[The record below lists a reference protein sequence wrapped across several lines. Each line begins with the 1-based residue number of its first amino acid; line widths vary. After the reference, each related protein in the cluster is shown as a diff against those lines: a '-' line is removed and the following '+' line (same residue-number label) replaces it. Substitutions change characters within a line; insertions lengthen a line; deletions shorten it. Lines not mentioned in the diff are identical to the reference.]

1 MDFVCTLICLH
12 MVETFKM
19 AGYDCSYVRRRSPF
33 VHGHRCDY
41 VVSSDMRAVCYRA
54 SSVSPSAPSNRKS
67 RKSSNGLIRSVEDVN
82 YALEPCDDFSV
93 GYRMRDKSPH
103 RNDLYSLQLKYNNSF
118 YGYEESSPS
127 PYRDD
132 VSNEAFEDYF
142 SRIPTDCLL
151 DKIEH
156 RRFIDVLDSE
166 LINYDEGATPAT
178 ALTQMQPTSS
188 PASDFRGDVFDVG
201 SEPQDAILKFVEP
214 HMNYGKGD
222 PIVTALHTSNLS
234 SRDTVSTKQPKSP
247 VSSLFGAIRG
257 LRRRIRDKSLDRSV
271 KREASPVTT
280 HRVDSPLRA
289 HLRTRSA
296 SLTPTL
302 EKSLAS
308 KPSDHVVVT
317 PITDIESSVADLFKG
332 VVGQTPPDHKHLM
345 NECESLKPVIKIP
358 RSILKKILPKTS
370 DDDGEAST
378 FDIDKIRAGEQ
389 VTDTKLVRT
398 TLKDTLKDYVMPV
411 DVDDNSRRLMQRHQR
426 RNRFAPH
433 HVVTNYQFKTSD
445 SDIGYVDRLQSFKDA
460 SPDTQSL
467 MTLISMKDVD
477 DIDTKAENYVT
488 TVTSGIVL
496 SDDSV
501 SVPSREMHSPH
512 GGMQERQK
520 VLPSNIELSGIITSM
535 FIPSNAEEF
544 SRQMTTV
551 CGVVEGGAFDELYS
565 DEEEDLDYDEG
576 VVIDDGNAQLDSVE
590 VTRED
595 PVASLTDKAP
605 YVKLMTIHSGQDQI
619 AVAPKAAETF
629 KESLTIPSRSATIP
643 LREDKVSMDTVTI
656 NDKIPA
662 IHAMSA
668 EFETPSLICPTAA
681 SDVNTREEE
690 RSMDLLKSKS
700 LSIGHASQHTEA
712 SIAMDAEWNDAALQD
727 DLINAPLTTDKSA
740 LYLNTNAALTGPID
754 LTALRVD
761 TSSIDGSINITLQR
775 TMSYKDLLQEP
786 PLAESEHVS
795 NLHHTFSTSIQT
807 NDMGIGES
815 TADYYRKYTDDLEPA
830 EPSIASHGEDIDDK
844 HSSKTSAVDV
854 TASMRQCEELAD
866 VVSLQPKEISRKS
879 SLAASDAPLI
889 VPSADMLRENS
900 GADKL
905 HSTADATES
914 VSDHNQVS
922 PPSLLPSRRV
932 SDLIS
937 QGISDA
943 PCLDESVSTPPSAD
957 VSSSKNETELSTMS
971 MTSHGMHMIDSMDK
985 HLMPPSNEVWNEC
998 EVEQATRIPLPDESV
1013 LSSQVAVGPSH
1024 VAVIPD
1030 DIPLSSSNEDNLSV
1044 GRPHPSTSTPEG
1056 LEGAPPEEDS
1066 LIPDADD
1073 NTVLDVPI
1081 KEELN
1086 AAIGDVIPSHDS
1098 PVHDGVT
1105 AEICEGIENQQPHKD
1120 TLSPALSRD
1129 PIKKHE
1135 SASELKDVTEK
1146 KKKKKKK
1153 SKDDKDKEKSG
1164 KKKSKGDKKK
1174 HIDDDH
1180 ANRPRPFRNLV
1191 DKQLKDGFTAT
1202 VYIVTSKKKATSSLC
1217 TIKFD
1222 YDADRLIFETP
1233 SNIFDI
1239 DGHKLVA
1246 EEIPTLPGAPVLLK
1260 LTVKGN
1266 NSSVVV
1272 IQSTCERNLN
1282 VLGGTVGWANA
1293 STKKEM
1299 VENMDFGKDVI
1310 EEPKSRSASKIKDR
1324 TMSSDS
1330 RFPKSSDEKGHK
1342 DKKRRS
1348 SKSVRSTTNEQPL
1361 QKNTSST
1368 DELPKEYGSFTH
1380 SNQHADVKPPTPDR
1394 MRGFMA
1400 RILLRKK
1407 IIKNIQP

>member
-1 MDFVCTLICLH
+1 
-12 MVETFKM
+12 M

-41 VVSSDMRAVCYRA
+41 VVSNDLRTVCYRA

-67 RKSSNGLIRSVEDVN
+67 RKSPNGLISSVKDVN

-103 RNDLYSLQLKYNNSF
+103 RSDLHSLQLKYKHSF

-142 SRIPTDCLL
+142 SSIPTDCLL

-188 PASDFRGDVFDVG
+188 PVSDFRGDVFDVG
-201 SEPQDAILKFVEP
+201 SESQDAILKFVEP
-214 HMNYGKGD
+214 HMNYGEGD
-222 PIVTALHTSNLS
+222 PIVTALDISNLS
-234 SRDTVSTKQPKSP
+234 SRDNVSTKQPKSP

-302 EKSLAS
+302 EKSLATR
-308 KPSDHVVVT
+308 PSDHLVVT

-378 FDIDKIRAGEQ
+378 FDIDKIREDEQ
-389 VTDTKLVRT
+389 VTDTELVKT
-398 TLKDTLKDYVMPV
+398 TLKNTLKDYVMPV
-411 DVDDNSRRLMQRHQR
+411 DVDGNSRRLMQCHQR

-433 HVVTNYQFKTSD
+433 HMVTNYQFKTSD

-460 SPDTQSL
+460 SPHTQCL
-467 MTLISMKDVD
+467 MPLVNMKDVD
-477 DIDTKAENYVT
+477 DIDTRAQNYAP

-496 SDDSV
+496 ADDSV
-501 SVPSREMHSPH
+501 RVPSREMHSPH
-512 GGMQERQK
+512 AAMQERQK
-520 VLPSNIELSGIITSM
+520 VLPTNIELSSIITSM
-535 FIPSNAEEF
+535 FIPSNADEF

-551 CGVVEGGAFDELYS
+551 CGAVEGGAFDELYS
-565 DEEEDLDYDEG
+565 DEEEERSLAYDEG
-576 VVIDDGNAQLDSVE
+576 VVIDDGNAQPDSVE
-590 VTRED
+590 DTRED
-595 PVASLTDKAP
+595 PVASLTDKATGG
-605 YVKLMTIHSGQDQI
+605 KLMTIHHGQDQT
-619 AVAPKAAETF
+619 AVAPKGAETF
-629 KESLTIPSRSATIP
+629 KGSLTIPSRMPDRVHETPINQEFYMHDKVPSRGATIP
-643 LREDKVSMDTVTI
+643 LLEDKVSMDTVTI

-668 EFETPSLICPTAA
+668 EFETPSLIWPTAA
-681 SDVNTREEE
+681 GEVNTREEE
-690 RSMDLLKSKS
+690 LSMDLLKSKS
-700 LSIGHASQHTEA
+700 LSIGHAFQHTEA

-727 DLINAPLTTDKSA
+727 DLINATLTTDKSA
-740 LYLNTNAALTGPID
+740 LYLNTNAALTGHID
-754 LTALRVD
+754 LPALRVD
-761 TSSIDGSINITLQR
+761 TSSIDGTINIRLQR

-786 PLAESEHVS
+786 PLVESENVS
-795 NLHHTFSTSIQT
+795 NLQHTFSSSTQT
-807 NDMGIGES
+807 NDMGIGEP
-815 TADYYRKYTDDLEPA
+815 AAVYYRMYTDNLEPA
-830 EPSIASHGEDIDDK
+830 KPSIASHGEDIDGK
-844 HSSKTSAVDV
+844 HSSKKSAVDV
-854 TASMRQCEELAD
+854 TASMRQGEELAD
-866 VVSLQPKEISRKS
+866 VVSFQPKEISRRS

-889 VPSADMLRENS
+889 VPSAGMLRENS
-900 GADKL
+900 GADTL

-914 VSDHNQVS
+914 VLDHNQLL
-922 PPSLLPSRRV
+922 PPSALPSRRV

-943 PCLDESVSTPPSAD
+943 PSLDESVSALPSAD
-957 VSSSKNETELSTMS
+957 VSSSKNETALSTMS
-971 MTSHGMHMIDSMDK
+971 ITSHGMHMIDSMDK

-1013 LSSQVAVGPSH
+1013 LSPQVAIDPSH

-1030 DIPLSSSNEDNLSV
+1030 NIPLSSSNEDNLYV
-1044 GRPHPSTSTPEG
+1044 GRPHPSTSTPER

-1066 LIPDADD
+1066 LIPNADD

-1081 KEELN
+1081 KEESN
-1086 AAIGDVIPSHDS
+1086 TAIGDVIPSHDG
-1098 PVHDGVT
+1098 PVHADIT
-1105 AEICEGIENQQPHKD
+1105 AEIYEGKENQQSHKD
-1120 TLSPALSRD
+1120 TLSPAPSRD

-1174 HIDDDH
+1174 HIDDEH

-1191 DKQLKDGFTAT
+1191 DKQLKDGFTGT

-1217 TIKFD
+1217 TVKFD

-1233 SNIFDI
+1233 ANIFDI
-1239 DGHKLVA
+1239 DGSKVVA

-1266 NSSVVV
+1266 TSSVIV

-1293 STKKEM
+1293 CTKKEM
-1299 VENMDFGKDVI
+1299 VENMDFGKDFM
-1310 EEPKSRSASKIKDR
+1310 EKPKSRSASKIQDR
-1324 TMSSDS
+1324 IMSSDS
-1330 RFPKSSDEKGHK
+1330 RFAKDSDEKGHE
-1342 DKKRRS
+1342 DKKRRNI
-1348 SKSVRSTTNEQPL
+1348 KSATATTNVQPL
-1361 QKNTSST
+1361 QKNKSST
-1368 DELPKEYGSFTH
+1368 DRLPKEHASFTH
-1380 SNQHADVKPPTPDR
+1380 SNQGMLNYV
-1394 MRGFMA
+1394 
-1400 RILLRKK
+1400 I
-1407 IIKNIQP
+1407 